1 MAGGGVMHTLLLV
14 DDDAAQARIV
24 AALAGRAGW
33 RTVIVVDGARA
44 VALVDAGVEPIDAVL
59 IDAWQPAESGA
70 ALVAEMR
77 DRWPGLPIVIAA
89 TQGSIELAIEAMR
102 VGADDFLLKPFAAD
116 RLSAALDTAALAGTG
131 EGELRPL
138 AEKASEP
145 LAFDEI
151 VGSTPSLRTALAV
164 AGKAARG
171 RGGVLIEGAP
181 GSGKEL
187 IARAI
192 HGASAR
198 ARRQPTVFHCSGL
211 PPLVC
216 ESELFGHERGAF
228 AGAFERSRGRIAAAD
243 GSTLILARVACLPA
257 GAQAKLLAYL
267 RSGQVVSVGGHE
279 GHPVDTRIVAMS
291 DRPLDEAVATGSFD
305 PALAECLGT
314 VTVRVPPLRARATDV
329 PALARHLLSRIGRLP
344 GLPSLGLTD
353 EAVMLLAS
361 YSWPGNVRQLHD
373 ALFRAAVAARGAALT
388 TADFPHIARVSDS
401 VLAEAADLS
410 LWTAAGIE
418 LYEPDGHIRPL
429 DQIEAD
435 IIRLA
440 IGHYE
445 GRMSEV
451 ARRLGIGRSTLYR
464 KLVELGLDTSG

>member
-1 MAGGGVMHTLLLV
+1 MARTLLLV
-14 DDDAAQARIV
+14 DDEAAQARLV

-33 RTVIVVDGARA
+33 RTVIVADGARA
-44 VALVDAGVEPIDAVL
+44 LALVQAGMEPIDAVL
-59 IDAWQPAESGA
+59 IDVWRPAESGA

-77 DRWPGLPIVIAA
+77 DRWPGLPIVMVTAQA
-89 TQGSIELAIEAMR
+89 SIGLAVEALR
-102 VGADDFLLKPFAAD
+102 AGANDFLLKPIAPD
-116 RLSAALDTAALAGTG
+116 RLLAALDAAALAGTG

-138 AEKASEP
+138 AEKAIEP

-151 VGSTPSLRTALAV
+151 VGSTPGLRTALAV

-171 RGGVLIEGAP
+171 RGAALIEGEP

-192 HGASAR
+192 HAASSR
-198 ARRQPTVFHCSGL
+198 ARRQPAVFHCSGP

-228 AGAFERSRGRIAAAD
+228 AGAFERSLGRIAAAD
-243 GSTLILARVACLPA
+243 GSTLILADVACLPPD
-257 GAQAKLLAYL
+257 AQGRLIAYL
-267 RSGQVVSVGGHE
+267 ESGRIIPVGGHE
-279 GHPVDTRIVAMS
+279 GRAADTRIVALS
-291 DRPLDEAVATGSFD
+291 DRPLDEEVAAGRFRTD
-305 PALAECLGT
+305 LADCLGAI
-314 VTVRVPPLRARATDV
+314 TVRVPPLRARATDV

-344 GLPSLGLTD
+344 GLPSLGITD
-353 EAVMLLAS
+353 EAVMLLAGHP
-361 YSWPGNVRQLHD
+361 WPGNVRQLHD
-373 ALFRAAVAARGAALT
+373 ALFRAAVATRGAALT
-388 TADFPHIARVSDS
+388 VADFPQIARVSDA

-429 DQIEAD
+429 DAIEAD

-464 KLVELGLDTSG
+464 KLVELGLDSAA